1 MDQNKKNRIRKIWRH
16 KFFWAGFLFFLIIG
30 FFDPNSL
37 LQRYQLYK
45 QTEALR
51 DEIAFYE
58 EKYQRDTRELQELQT
73 NPEAVEKV
81 ARVHL
86 FMKTENEDVYILE

>member
-1 MDQNKKNRIRKIWRH
+1 MGVKNKLSILKFWRH
-16 KFFWAGFLFFLIIG
+16 KYFWATVLFIVILGFL
-30 FFDPNSL
+30 DPNSL
-37 LQRYQLYK
+37 LQRYRLY
-45 QTEALR
+45 QQNQALR
-51 DEIAFYE
+51 EEIAFYE
-58 EKYQRDTRELQELQT
+58 EKYQRDTRELQELET